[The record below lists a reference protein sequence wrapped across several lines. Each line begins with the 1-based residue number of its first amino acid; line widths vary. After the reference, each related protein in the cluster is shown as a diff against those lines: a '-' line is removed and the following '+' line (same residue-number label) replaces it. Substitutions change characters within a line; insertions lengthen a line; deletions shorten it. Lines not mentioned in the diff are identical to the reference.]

1 MNTTS
6 SLGARRPGSVLVA
19 LGALLAIVVGA
30 CTTGA
35 TPEPSASLPLEG
47 TAWQLASYV
56 GPEGTEVPVPKGV
69 AATANFEGG
78 TVSGNG
84 GCNQY
89 TGPYTIGINALTIGP
104 IASTKMACAGPGGT
118 LENLYFVALGQVA
131 SYTIDDVT
139 LLLENADGDAILTFG
154 QAEETA
160 LTGTEWLATGV
171 NNGNGGV
178 VSVLTGTELTAVF
191 GEDGT
196 VAGTGGCNEYSGPY
210 TTDGESIDI
219 GPLASTMKLCSE
231 PAGVDDQESQFF
243 AALDAATTYQI
254 SGDVLELRDDGGALQ
269 VSFTTK

>member
-1 MNTTS
+1 MDTTS
-6 SLGARRPGSVLVA
+6 LLRAGRRGPGLVA
-19 LGALLAIVVGA
+19 LAALLALVVGA

-69 AATANFEGG
+69 AATATFEGG

-89 TGPYTIGINALTIGP
+89 TGSYTVDGDALTIGP
-104 IASTKMACAGPGGT
+104 VASTRMACAGPGGT
-118 LENLYFVALGQVA
+118 LEDLYFVALGQVA

-139 LLLENADGDAILTFG
+139 LLLENADGDAILTFE

-160 LTGTEWLATGV
+160 LTGTEWVATGV
-171 NNGNGGV
+171 NNGKGGV

-196 VAGTGGCNEYSGPY
+196 VAGNGGCNEYSGSY
-210 TTDGESIDI
+210 TVDGESIDI
-219 GPLASTMKLCSE
+219 GPLASTMKLCNE

-243 AALDAATTYQI
+243 AALDAATTYQV
-254 SGDVLELRDDGGALQ
+254 SGDVLELRDDSGALQ